1 MDEQTKATLAL
12 HKAIHRPLRK
22 YFRTLDAAVSEKY
35 GEFPLFHNDL
45 ASWEH
50 FKEVYKMY
58 QVSTEPIKTNTP
70 APNETT
76 DAASTSSDVKNK
88 TTDE

>member
-1 MDEQTKATLAL
+1 MASNSATLAL
-12 HKAIHRPLRK
+12 HKAIHRPLRT

-70 APNETT
+70 AANETT
-76 DAASTSSDVKNK
+76 DAASTSSNVKNK